1 MFVLCSVS
9 NVGAGSS
16 QTGRVTSGRVGAMLQ
31 VWGEMSADVTFIR
44 LTATTLN
51 MIKHKIITRQYNNIK
66 LHPKLIVGM

>member
-1 MFVLCSVS
+1 
-9 NVGAGSS
+9 
-16 QTGRVTSGRVGAMLQ
+16 
-31 VWGEMSADVTFIR
+31 MSADVTFIR